1 MLALSWDRG
10 WLTRGSAI
18 YESLF
23 IFALSGEVLYCGI
36 WCESMSDMLLK
47 LFVEAAPGIIR
58 EKFRVCPNGEVV
70 IGMLGLCV
78 FSGTGTLSSLLGESV
93 QELYS

>member
-1 MLALSWDRG
+1 
-10 WLTRGSAI
+10 
-18 YESLF
+18 
-23 IFALSGEVLYCGI
+23 
-36 WCESMSDMLLK
+36 MSDMLLK